1 LFGLQLHFRWLSRDW
16 RAQGPHGCRKDFQR
30 DGAIV
35 LEGVSM
41 KNMIKGATLVAL
53 AAMGLSLSA
62 CGGGSSGASAA
73 ATPDPA
79 DQTAASIDAA
89 VPAPVESPPA
99 GSAAAAAMA
108 SEAAAH

>member
-1 LFGLQLHFRWLSRDW
+1 
-16 RAQGPHGCRKDFQR
+16 
-30 DGAIV
+30 
-35 LEGVSM
+35 M

-62 CGGGSSGASAA
+62 CGGGSSEANAA

-89 VPAPVESPPA
+89 VPAPVESAPA
-99 GSAAAAAMA
+99 ASEAPAAAP